1 LSRPNDATIVE
12 TVFGG
17 FACMKKSLYIIVVA
31 WFSVVG
37 VGLLLIL
44 NPFVSPEVHGWLS
57 SFPLAVAGV
66 SYILL
71 QFRLK
76 PPLRTLLKRL
86 LLASA
91 FLMWAVDQLLPAGRF
106 AVFLGDAVI
115 AAYVVD
121 LFWMIRD
128 QQAPD

>member
-1 LSRPNDATIVE
+1 
-12 TVFGG
+12 
-17 FACMKKSLYIIVVA
+17 MKKSLYIISLA
-31 WFSVVG
+31 WVSVIG
-37 VGLLLIL
+37 AILLLLL
-44 NPFVSPEVHGWLS
+44 NPFVSAETHGWLS
-57 SFPLAVAGV
+57 AFPLALVGV

-71 QFRLK
+71 QIWLK
-76 PPLRTLLKRL
+76 PPLQTLLKRL

-121 LFWMIRD
+121 LFWMMQD
-128 QQAPD
+128 QHQDD